1 MALNRQQLEQ
11 LSDAELIKRF
21 QRDDQRVC
29 VSVLYRRYEHLV
41 YGNGLKYMKE
51 HNDVQD
57 VVGEV
62 FEKVLLKLPTTTVNS
77 FPDWLYVMTR
87 NVCISRLRKR
97 SPEQSSS
104 DNWDAVEKRSEN
116 FMENEALARL
126 MNERNSDQQLLL
138 LQQALADLNAE
149 QRQCVQL
156 FFLEDKSYR
165 EIAEITTFPVN
176 KVKSML
182 QNGKR
187 NLRIQLTKTIKTINL
202 WLLLLPFLF

>member
-1 MALNRQQLEQ
+1 MILNRQQIEE
-11 LSDAELIKRF
+11 LSDAELIQRF
-21 QRDDQRVC
+21 QRNGERIC

-41 YGNGLKYMKE
+41 YGNGLKYMK
-51 HNDVQD
+51 HHADVQD

-62 FEKVLLKLPTTTVNS
+62 FEKVLIKLPTTAVKS
-77 FPDWLYVMTR
+77 FPDWLFVMTR
-87 NVCISRLRKR
+87 NICISRLRKR

-104 DNWDAVEKRSEN
+104 DNWDAVEKKSDN
-116 FMENEALARL
+116 FMENAALARL
-126 MNERNSDQQLLL
+126 MNERDSEQQLRL
-138 LQQALADLNAE
+138 LQQALENLNAE

-165 EIAEITTFPVN
+165 EIAEATSFPIK

-187 NLRIQLTKTIKTINL
+187 NLRIQLAQKMRTINL
-202 WLLLLPFLF
+202 WLLFLFIC